1 MISFGY
7 NYQTLKR
14 HAIHPYP
21 AKFPASIPYQIIN
34 EYLSPSSSKVIF
46 DPFSGCGTTLLEG
59 INCGH
64 HVIGN
69 DTNHIGNLITRVK
82 TENYTPLSFKRMDKV
97 CEQLMNKLDRNK
109 IRITRNFHGRDHWF
123 QKNVQQEVSLIIN
136 EISKIKDNKICDLL
150 KVCLSNILIDISN
163 QESDT
168 RYAAIDKKIK
178 NKVTIK
184 KFITKYFEIKDII
197 LNEVLPNKN
206 KRSIFNQDIMKL
218 NVVKDNSVDIIITS
232 PPYANTYDY
241 YLYHKHRMNWL
252 DYDYTSCQSS
262 EIGSRNQYSSKKD
275 KVDVWMSDIKKFL
288 IILSSKLRSK
298 SIMSLI
304 IGDSVI
310 NKQLFD
316 VSQYIKNIQK
326 EVSMSHISTISE
338 SMKKNSRKF
347 NHKFRSNL
355 DKKEHIIILQRK

>member
-1 MISFGY
+1 VISFNY
-7 NYQTLKR
+7 NHHSLKR
-14 HAIHPYP
+14 HSIHPYP
-21 AKFPASIPYQIIN
+21 AKFPASLPNQIIK
-34 EYLSPSSSKVIF
+34 EYLSPNSSKVIF

-82 TENYTPLSFKRMDKV
+82 TENYTPISFKKMDKV
-97 CEQLMNKLDRNK
+97 CERLSNKLDQNDTK
-109 IRITRNFHGRDHWF
+109 IIKDFHGRDHWF
-123 QKNVQQEVSLIIN
+123 QKNVQQEISLIIN
-136 EISKIKDNKICDLL
+136 EIYKIEDNKLSDLL
-150 KVCLSNILIDISN
+150 KVCLSNILIDVSN

-178 NKVTIK
+178 NKVTVEKFIK
-184 KFITKYFEIKDII
+184 KYSEIKDIMLDEI
-197 LNEVLPNKN
+197 LPKTQSKKV
-206 KRSIFNQDIMKL
+206 FDQDIMKL
-218 NVVKDNSVDIIITS
+218 NAVNDESVDIIITS

-252 DYDYTSCQSS
+252 GYDYTSCKSS

-275 KVDVWMSDIKKFL
+275 TVDIWMSDIKKFL
-288 IILSSKLRSK
+288 IILASKLKSK
-298 SIMSLI
+298 SMMALI

-310 NKQLFD
+310 NKKLFD
-316 VSQYIKNIQK
+316 VSHYVKSIQTD
-326 EVSMSHISTISE
+326 VSMNHISTISE

-347 NHKFRSNL
+347 NHKFRSNI
-355 DKKEHIIILQRK
+355 DKKEHIIILQKK